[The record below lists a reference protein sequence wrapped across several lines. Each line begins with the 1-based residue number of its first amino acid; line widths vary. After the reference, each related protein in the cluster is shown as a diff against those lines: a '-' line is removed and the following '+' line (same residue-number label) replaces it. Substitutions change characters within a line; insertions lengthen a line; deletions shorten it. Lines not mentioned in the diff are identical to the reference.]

1 MISDCCN
8 SDVVQT
14 SNFDLGRGRCFCRK
28 CGKYCN
34 AHTKSKSVTI
44 PNQLE
49 EWEAQLEL
57 IMTTLYNGEYDR
69 SYDETYKR
77 TLKNLKRLVRFEKQR
92 YVIKVLRQLLKDC
105 ENNPKSNPINV
116 INYMVEDLE
125 LILKKGVSNMEDW
138 LRAFNEKYT
147 AGLIV
152 NGQEVPKYE
161 MSDALIKDIRT
172 FIYKILESEKQKA
185 VESARPEIEREAKI
199 EVLKECASAGLWEE
213 NGTYDYDV
221 VAQKVFD
228 LISELEKDGEE
239 SKGRK

>member
-1 MISDCCN
+1 
-8 SDVVQT
+8 
-14 SNFDLGRGRCFCRK
+14 
-28 CGKYCN
+28 
-34 AHTKSKSVTI
+34 
-44 PNQLE
+44 
-49 EWEAQLEL
+49 
-57 IMTTLYNGEYDR
+57 MTTLYNGEYDR